1 MRSDAELHEEAM
13 AGGSEAF
20 APIVER
26 YADAVFGVALAR
38 LGDFH
43 AAQDVAQ
50 QAFLEAVAGRSDRP
64 EVTAEEGLAAME
76 CAEAILVAI
85 KKHKW

>member
-1 MRSDAELHEEAM
+1 M

-26 YADAVFGVALAR
+26 YADAVFGIALAR

-43 AAQDVAQ
+43 DAQDVAQ
-50 QAFLEAVAGRSDRP
+50 QAFVEAFERLDGLRDPARLGGWLRSIATHRAIDR
-64 EVTAEEGLAAME
+64 VRQ
-76 CAEAILVAI
+76 
-85 KKHKW
+85 